1 MLTGGC
7 QCGAVRHAVAA
18 VPSRVHV
25 CHCTECRARSSS
37 AFGISGI
44 VPPAAVRLTQGTPRV
59 RSRRTASG
67 KVLACAFCPDCGSRI
82 WHRNDPDGP
91 EMSIKGGSLDDPVDL
106 TGASYI
112 WTRSKLPGVVS
123 PPGVKQFPQDHD

>member
-25 CHCTECRARSSS
+25 CQCTECRAQSSS

-67 KVLACAFCPDCGSRI
+67 KVLAFAFGTDCGSRI

-91 EMSIKGGSLDDPVDL
+91 EITINGGSLDDPFDL
-106 TGASYI
+106 TGASCI
-112 WTRSKLPGVVS
+112 WTQNKLPGVVILPS
-123 PPGVKQFPQDHD
+123 VPQFPQDHD